1 MILIKSPIRVIITR
15 IEESMGSILLCS
27 ARKANLLLYQNSRV
41 LIYQSLI
48 MGQIGAQAVDIN
60 IQAQEMEKTL
70 KELTSAAHHE
80 MIMPSL
86 IDVLSAII
94 VATIFGIDVRWF
106 VINRICSCTI
116 YVKFWSLM
124 G

>member
-48 MGQIGAQAVDIN
+48 MGQIGDQAVDIN
-60 IQAQEMEKTL
+60 IQA
-70 KELTSAAHHE
+70 
-80 MIMPSL
+80 
-86 IDVLSAII
+86 
-94 VATIFGIDVRWF
+94 
-106 VINRICSCTI
+106 
-116 YVKFWSLM
+116 
-124 G
+124 